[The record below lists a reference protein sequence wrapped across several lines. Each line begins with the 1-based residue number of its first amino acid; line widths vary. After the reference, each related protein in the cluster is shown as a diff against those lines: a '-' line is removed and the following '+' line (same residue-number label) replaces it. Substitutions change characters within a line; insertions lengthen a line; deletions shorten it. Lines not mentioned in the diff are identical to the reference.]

1 MNEMKTEVLYQSS
14 NGQLEPQIHVGGVVL
29 KNGKKLQY
37 LGGIVQ
43 NDAKMDNDLQNRICK
58 ASHMWLICVWKLSII
73 TSRFQCTKRYC

>member
-43 NDAKMDNDLQNRICK
+43 NDAKMDN
-58 ASHMWLICVWKLSII
+58 
-73 TSRFQCTKRYC
+73 YP

>member
-1 MNEMKTEVLYQSS
+1 MDFLRHLNSECRKFYHARQNVGLVMNEMKTEVLYQSS

-43 NDAKMDNDLQNRICK
+43 NDAKMDN
-58 ASHMWLICVWKLSII
+58 
-73 TSRFQCTKRYC
+73 YP